1 MELVDP
7 AAHIIVLAL
16 NKLPHFWPQS
26 WLVKIL
32 TLIAFSISELY
43 PPISIKTQ
51 SMQIYFRN
59 NTKQNY
65 D

>member
-26 WLVKIL
+26 WLVRIW
-32 TLIAFSISELY
+32 TSAAFNVSELY
-43 PPISIKTQ
+43 PPIFITTINPNLSLKKL
-51 SMQIYFRN
+51 N
-59 NTKQNY
+59 ENY